1 MFDCL
6 LKQYEVDVFKT
17 KAESNIGKFLELHK
31 KVLFIVMVSMIV
43 LGMVLS
49 VVCQENKYLSLVAI
63 VLVVGGFVGLL
74 LFQNKSK
81 PIILEVINRPTKK
94 TQMKD
99 MINLLKN
106 FNINVRNE
114 RKLNQLIERAERAK
128 KEQDQKKLW
137 SLLKNVIFMVLSAFL
152 TKIFKEADWQT
163 SIDIA
168 IKPIL
173 ISAMALFFGGF
184 LRDFFFI
191 SKKQILDSFISDV
204 EDIKLFPDK
213 VCSLINEM
221 KKKAEEKASRQK
233 IIKALKSKFAGNI
246 ASKRRKPDGPCV
258 PEYAIKAEK
267 EGAGTL
273 GDPQAAGHKKPS
285 QSAEQK

>member
-6 LKQYEVDVFKT
+6 LKQYEADVFNT
-17 KAESNIGKFLELHK
+17 EAESNIWEVLKSHK
-31 KVLFIVMVSMIV
+31 KVRFIVMVSMIV

-204 EDIKLFPDK
+204 EDIKLFPK
-213 VCSLINEM
+213 IVRSIIIRERNEA
-221 KKKAEEKASRQK
+221 KEKASRQK
-233 IIKALKSKFAGNI
+233 IIKALKSKFAENT
-246 ASKRRKPDGPCV
+246 ASKRRKSEGH
-258 PEYAIKAEK
+258 ASLNTQSKREK

-273 GDPQAAGHKKPS
+273 GDPQAAGHKKPL